1 VLTGMSLSRSL
12 ESWRG
17 KTSRDVADMT
27 GPSINHSAT
36 ACHGTHLIN
45 PSLEPYNGKGPVTA
59 DRVSK
64 QSTRRSR
71 DPRLVESLHTTSIQ
85 HTTGNT

>member
-1 VLTGMSLSRSL
+1 MN
-12 ESWRG
+12 
-17 KTSRDVADMT
+17 
-27 GPSINHSAT
+27 GPSVNHNAT

-85 HTTGNT
+85 QGVFMIQNKRHNHVSIESNWCLNS